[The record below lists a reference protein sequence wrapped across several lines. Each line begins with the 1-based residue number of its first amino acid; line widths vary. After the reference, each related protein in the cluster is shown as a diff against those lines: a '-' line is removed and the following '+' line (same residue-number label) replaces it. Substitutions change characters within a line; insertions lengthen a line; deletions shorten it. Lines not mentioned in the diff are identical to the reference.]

1 MQRQRRDTNELRRP
15 GAPAPAMPTPAA
27 GTTDERKTAQ
37 SVVIV
42 AAVQA
47 APIYLSLERSL
58 ARALELIAEAARRR
72 AQLVVFPETWL
83 PGYPAWIDVC
93 RDVAVFDSPVVKRLF
108 AQLTEQSV
116 VVPGPVTEA
125 LGNAAREHNL
135 TLVIGVNER
144 VLEGAGRGTL
154 YNTVLT
160 FGPDGVLLNRH
171 RKLIPTFGERL
182 IWGNGDGSTL
192 QALDTPAGRIG
203 SLICWEHWMPLVR
216 QTMHING
223 EDIHIALWPEV
234 KAMYQIAAR
243 HYAFEGRCF
252 VVSVGSIMRKQDLPR
267 ELEVIPAVAQ
277 STSEFILGGGSAI
290 IGPDGNYV
298 AGPSFDAE
306 VIILARINLERNREE
321 SMALDVTG
329 HYHRPDLFEFDYIG

>member
-1 MQRQRRDTNELRRP
+1 
-15 GAPAPAMPTPAA
+15 
-27 GTTDERKTAQ
+27 
-37 SVVIV
+37 V
-42 AAVQA
+42 
-47 APIYLSLERSL
+47 
-58 ARALELIAEAARRR
+58 
-72 AQLVVFPETWL
+72 
-83 PGYPAWIDVC
+83 
-93 RDVAVFDSPVVKRLF
+93 F
-108 AQLTEQSV
+108 AQLAEQSV

-160 FGPDGVLLNRH
+160 FGPDGTLLNHH

-192 QALDTPAGRIG
+192 QSLDTPAGRIG

-223 EDIHIALWPEV
+223 EDIHIALWPEI

-277 STSEFILGGGSAI
+277 SKSEFILGGGSAI

-321 SMALDVTG
+321 SMTLDVTG
-329 HYHRPDLFEFDYIG
+329 HYNRPDLFEFDYKGHHLNGKGHMHELPPASHEPEALPPAAHHNTTNGAGLFMHNPPPQSATTPMVIPEPASARKPTSV